1 MAAAPWKPVHTT
13 VANEFDTPNCRLFN
27 PKPYSRHYLLRY
39 DAYGRNHKR
48 GRGRSKRDELAPVNA
63 GDAARPKQP
72 FSYMRGYRNAR
83 EKNPYRW

>member
-1 MAAAPWKPVHTT
+1 
-13 VANEFDTPNCRLFN
+13 
-27 PKPYSRHYLLRY
+27 
-39 DAYGRNHKR
+39 
-48 GRGRSKRDELAPVNA
+48 VNA

>member
-1 MAAAPWKPVHTT
+1 MEARAYHSCKRVRYAQLPV
-13 VANEFDTPNCRLFN
+13 N